1 MTERQIKRCRK
12 RWEQYLVDLLEPMG
26 RGERRHWAAVY
37 PRGLLLNG
45 ERKSIE
51 AMAMRLPEGNVQAM
65 QQFVGQSP
73 WEWTPL
79 WERLARFSRRFRETG
94 LLGRAG

>member
-12 RWEQYLVDLLEPMG
+12 RLEQYLVDLLEPLG
-26 RGERRHWAAVY
+26 RSERRHWAAVY

-51 AMAMRLPEGNVQAM
+51 SMARRLPEGNVQAM

-73 WEWTPL
+73 WEWTPI
-79 WERLARFSRRFRETG
+79 WERLAPHFSPPD
-94 LLGRAG
+94 GRSTR